1 MRQHLFR
8 LAYHIINTRNYD
20 TLTAFD
26 CLKVSQ
32 AIKVFGLEEDEVF
45 KEVNMLIKYKY
56 KKLVGREL

>member
-32 AIKVFGLEEDEVF
+32 AIKVFGLEED
-45 KEVNMLIKYKY
+45 
-56 KKLVGREL
+56 